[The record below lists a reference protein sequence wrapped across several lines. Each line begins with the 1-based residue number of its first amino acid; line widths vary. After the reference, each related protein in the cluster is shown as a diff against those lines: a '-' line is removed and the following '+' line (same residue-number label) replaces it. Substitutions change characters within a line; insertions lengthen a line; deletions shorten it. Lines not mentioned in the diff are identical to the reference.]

1 MTRFCGVHTIG
12 LHPLSHG
19 DVRGA
24 MPGAGPWSA
33 PMTNGGDKHEE
44 RVGKK
49 KASKKPRVKD
59 AAAALKRKN
68 MLPAGLD
75 AVKKG

>member
-1 MTRFCGVHTIG
+1 
-12 LHPLSHG
+12 
-19 DVRGA
+19 
-24 MPGAGPWSA
+24 
-33 PMTNGGDKHEE
+33 MTNGGDKHEE

-68 MLPAGLD
+68 LLPAGLD